1 MKPCPVCGEQI
12 QDVAVKCRYCGEI
25 FDPAIKQEAS
35 ARAGGPLYK
44 KVVLGLVWWIVLY
57 FCACIVAGAIA
68 GGIAGSQDPENG
80 GQAGHGR
87 ANRSSTSTASI
98 SWRARGPS
106 RWWAPDSACCRGPA
120 APIDPDGRSAQD
132 ADSPA
137 FLPSRTC
144 AEGWSSLLP
153 ARTARAG
160 VPARNVPADR
170 SSWRPRRQGR
180 GPDLLIQAYRAG
192 PVGDDQ
198 AIAPIRPTFFRKW
211 II

>member
-80 GQAGHGR
+80 GQAVHGR
-87 ANRSSTSTASI
+87 ANTVVLKYGVYFMAGSGAI
-98 SWRARGPS
+98 ALVG
-106 RWWAPDSACCRGPA
+106 AGF
-120 APIDPDGRSAQD
+120 G
-132 ADSPA
+132 
-137 FLPSRTC
+137 
-144 AEGWSSLLP
+144 LLP
-153 ARTARAG
+153 GTR
-160 VPARNVPADR
+160 R
-170 SSWRPRRQGR
+170 S
-180 GPDLLIQAYRAG
+180 D
-192 PVGDDQ
+192 
-198 AIAPIRPTFFRKW
+198 
-211 II
+211 